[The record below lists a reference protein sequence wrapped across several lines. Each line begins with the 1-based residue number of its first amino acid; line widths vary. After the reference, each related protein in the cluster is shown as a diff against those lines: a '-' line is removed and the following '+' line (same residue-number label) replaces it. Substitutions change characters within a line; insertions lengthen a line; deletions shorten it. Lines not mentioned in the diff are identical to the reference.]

1 MSKRRFEMYQ
11 YRQILVRM
19 RQGDSDRDIAR
30 SRLMGRKK
38 LAQFRAVTLER
49 GWLAPEVPLPDD
61 AALAA
66 VFARPTGVPPQ
77 CVSGLEPWRDQIVA
91 WHRAGIQGATIHAT
105 LVRCH
110 GYTGSYASVHR
121 FVRQLPGTA
130 ALAVPLRL
138 SFPPGEAAQV
148 DFGAGP
154 TIADVHTGEI
164 VKTWFFVMTL
174 CWSRHQYAEV
184 VRDQSTATWL
194 ACHRHAFEAFGG
206 VVSRVIID
214 NPKCAITRACYY
226 DPEVQRAYADCA
238 EGYGF
243 RIDPCPPR
251 DPQKKGIVEAGVKY
265 VKGAFLPLRAF
276 RSLADAN
283 RQLVDRVRDEAG
295 QRCHGTT
302 RERPLAQFLATER
315 PLLQPLPATP
325 PVLAVWAQVK
335 VHRDAHVQFAR
346 CLYSVPFR
354 LVGQTLWL
362 KASDTL
368 VNLYRDHEQ
377 MASHPRLTGPGARST
392 VPDHLPPEA
401 LAWSLHDAQW
411 CLGQAERIGPGCHA
425 LIHALFADRVLVH
438 LRAAQGVLRLEKA
451 YGAARLDAACARAL
465 RFGNIRYRTVKT
477 ILAKGLDQI
486 QAPVLAT
493 PTPSTYTQGGRFCRD
508 PQTLFH

>member
-1 MSKRRFEMYQ
+1 MYQ